1 VGHFATANVSASCA
15 ASVFDVTP
23 EIKYSLAFRNIFKD
37 ITVTIHDDPGRT
49 KKYTSNDDK
58 TIKFQIVACSKCS
71 INLFCGPNL
80 IFRPSEQIITT

>member
-1 VGHFATANVSASCA
+1 
-15 ASVFDVTP
+15 VFDVTP
-23 EIKYSLAFRNIFKD
+23 EIKYSLEFRNTVKD
-37 ITVTIHDDPGRT
+37 VTLTICNGPGRT